1 MYKKTSKNGS
11 IKFKI
16 LVIPIIIMFTIISAI
31 TFGAVIITKSKL
43 ISQMK
48 IDALN
53 LSIEISKQIERNN
66 STMDALN
73 EFLESKIQTLGEF
86 IVNTEDSSNNDY
98 LTSLAKTFQVD
109 EICIADKRR
118 NLCIF

>member
-1 MYKKTSKNGS
+1 
-11 IKFKI
+11 
-16 LVIPIIIMFTIISAI
+16 
-31 TFGAVIITKSKL
+31 
-43 ISQMK
+43 MK

-53 LSIEISKQIERNN
+53 LSTEISKQIERNN
-66 STMDALN
+66 STMNALN

-118 NLCIF
+118 NLCIFLGNVCKFRVCS

>member
-16 LVIPIIIMFTIISAI
+16 LVIPIIIMFEIISAI

-43 ISQMK
+43 IYQMK

-53 LSIEISKQIERNN
+53 LSTEISKQIERNN

>member
-16 LVIPIIIMFTIISAI
+16 LVIPIIIMFAIISAI

-43 ISQMK
+43 IYHIK

-53 LSIEISKQIERNN
+53 LSTEISKQIERNN
-66 STMDALN
+66 STMNALN

>member
-1 MYKKTSKNGS
+1 
-11 IKFKI
+11 
-16 LVIPIIIMFTIISAI
+16 MFTIISAI

-73 EFLESKIQTLGEF
+73 EFFRK
-86 IVNTEDSSNNDY
+86 
-98 LTSLAKTFQVD
+98 
-109 EICIADKRR
+109 
-118 NLCIF
+118 